1 MAVMRVIDHISDM
14 TTTVST
20 GASNF
25 CSFTPPNGTVG
36 QVLATVVGKD
46 GAATPNICSRALATR
61 YRKTGAGVLTSP
73 GAVQTLSQF
82 TDLALLTTDATIIV
96 SGGAILI
103 RATGGLLGTNLE
115 WWADMW
121 ISYS

>member
-1 MAVMRVIDHISDM
+1 MAVMRVIDHIADM

-20 GASNF
+20 GTSNF
-25 CSFTPPNGTVG
+25 CGFTPPSGTVG

-46 GAATPNICSRALATR
+46 AAATPNICSRLLATR
-61 YRKTGAGVLTSP
+61 YRKTAAGVLTSP
-73 GAVQTLSQF
+73 GAVQTMSQY

-96 SGGAILI
+96 SGGTLMV

-121 ISYS
+121 VSYS